1 MHLKNRRALYP
12 CLCFFKKK
20 KNTQKTIWIWL
31 SDSSKLIFNTCVK
44 RSDYHQTTGYE
55 NSLTSSGL
63 QVSILLLVI

>member
-1 MHLKNRRALYP
+1 MCLKNRRAFYH
-12 CLCFFKKK
+12 CLNLKK
-20 KNTQKTIWIWL
+20 KNKTVWIWL
-31 SDSSKLIFNTCVK
+31 SDSSTLIFNPGVK